1 MSNDGDQI
9 YIDYAQGRPYMECE
23 NLTRSTCSIK
33 LRKSVSFHGINGRA
47 EVQCNKPCHFFI
59 IMSPSFNITRIKF
72 FNMVLSSSNVVTE
85 IDKGARMELVYQN
98 MLLRDNNCAIHGK
111 HSTDCTI
118 LITNSSFENNFYLGI
133 SLRCSNLTAH
143 IISSTFELTP
153 VSLTNTANTPTRWQ
167 KTEILVRHTI
177 FNGKNIHKCAALLPI
192 QPFAAIF
199 NVTIT
204 DSDLKIILQF
214 ADPNTIV
221 SFLHF
226 AFSTISHD
234 LVT

>member
-1 MSNDGDQI
+1 M
-9 YIDYAQGRPYMECE
+9 
-23 NLTRSTCSIK
+23 
-33 LRKSVSFHGINGRA
+33 
-47 EVQCNKPCHFFI
+47 
-59 IMSPSFNITRIKF
+59 
-72 FNMVLSSSNVVTE
+72 
-85 IDKGARMELVYQN
+85 
-98 MLLRDNNCAIHGK
+98 
-111 HSTDCTI
+111 
-118 LITNSSFENNFYLGI
+118 
-133 SLRCSNLTAH
+133 
-143 IISSTFELTP
+143 
-153 VSLTNTANTPTRWQ
+153 ANTPTRWQ

-177 FNGKNIHKCAALLPI
+177 FNGKNIHKCAALAI